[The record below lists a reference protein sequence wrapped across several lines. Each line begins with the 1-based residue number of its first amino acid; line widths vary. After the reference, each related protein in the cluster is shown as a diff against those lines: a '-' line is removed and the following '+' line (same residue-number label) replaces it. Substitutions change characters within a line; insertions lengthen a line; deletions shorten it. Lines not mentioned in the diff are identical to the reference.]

1 MLLSHHYC
9 NGHGIQPWGSLPTI
23 VNLEQGYYKG
33 GSVGRLEH
41 LSVGLA
47 RRLSLCLTPLFTVA
61 YIHVQWVELTN
72 TVRYRI
78 LSVPYFRTLLESTR
92 PGIGIPKITMG
103 PAWGEYLYVPD
114 LSTMRLCP
122 HAPGEAVV
130 MGWFKEKTPYL
141 GACNQLTFDVPLC
154 PRATLQRVVQ

>member
-1 MLLSHHYC
+1 MATEYNHGAVYLPSSTSNTGIIRVDQLEGLNICQSVWPAASRFVLRHY
-9 NGHGIQPWGSLPTI
+9 LP
-23 VNLEQGYYKG
+23 
-33 GSVGRLEH
+33 
-41 LSVGLA
+41 
-47 RRLSLCLTPLFTVA
+47 TVA

-103 PAWGEYLYVPD
+103 RAWGEYLYVPD

-141 GACNQLTFDVPLC
+141 GARNQLTFDVPLC